1 MAFVSQRW
9 KSVGTAV
16 EGHEIDVDGVNPW
29 GLTWHRVQE
38 EPVSLPHPEQPER
51 RHPLTIYRA
60 EHGGKTVTFA
70 AAELSPTVWGFYVP
84 VAVPARSIRV
94 SRLLKAPRA
103 DVYRALLDPRA
114 IATWRIP
121 KGMTSEIH
129 VFEARVGGRFRVTL
143 TYDDPTAVGKST
155 TRKDT
160 YHGRFAELVPDEQVV
175 EVIEFE
181 TTDPSLAGEMSITT
195 TLADVAGGTLLT
207 AEHDNLPEGLS
218 PEDNEQGWNEA
229 LAKLAAYLEA

>member
-1 MAFVSQRW
+1 M
-9 KSVGTAV
+9 GTVV

-38 EPVSLPHPEQPER
+38 EPVSLPHPDHPDQH
-51 RHPLTIYRA
+51 HPLTVYRA
-60 EHGGKTVTFA
+60 EHDGKTVTFA
-70 AAELSPTVWGFYVP
+70 AGELSPTLWGFYVP
-84 VAVPARSIRV
+84 VAGPARSIRV
-94 SRLLKAPRA
+94 SRLIKAPRA

-114 IATWRIP
+114 IATWRVP
-121 KGMTSEIH
+121 TGMSSEIH

-143 TYDDPTAVGKST
+143 AYDDPTAVGKTT

-175 EVIEFE
+175 EVMEFE

-207 AEHDNLPEGLS
+207 AVHDRLPEGLS

-229 LAKLAAYLEA
+229 LAKLAAYVEEAEV